1 MPRQAAHFY
10 EFGPFRLDTDE
21 RLLLRDGRPL
31 ALTPKAYET
40 LLLLVE
46 HSGRTLTK
54 DELMRAIWPD
64 TFVEE
69 ANLAHNISLLRKALG
84 ESPGEQHYI
93 QTVPRRGYR
102 FVAEV
107 RRPQEESAEGAGPQA
122 LSLPAQEDEAPP

>member
-1 MPRQAAHFY
+1 MSRQTAQFY
-10 EFGPFRLDTDE
+10 EFGPFRLDTGE
-21 RLLLRDGRPL
+21 RLLVRNGRAV
-31 ALTPKAYET
+31 ALPPKAYET
-40 LLLLVE
+40 LLVLVE
-46 HSGRTLTK
+46 NGGRTLTK
-54 DELMRAIWPD
+54 DELMGAVWPD

-107 RRPQEESAEGAGPQA
+107 RRVDEEGAAGAGPR
-122 LSLPAQEDEAPP
+122 PAPGA